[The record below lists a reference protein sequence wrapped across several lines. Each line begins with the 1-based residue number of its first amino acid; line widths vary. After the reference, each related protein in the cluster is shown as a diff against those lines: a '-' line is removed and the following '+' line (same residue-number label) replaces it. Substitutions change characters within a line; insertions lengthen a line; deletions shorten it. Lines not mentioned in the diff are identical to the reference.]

1 MLERIEV
8 ITSQDMENKPA
19 IDRHSPSLRERVGHW
34 LEHKKKNELARGT
47 HKLEKVRADQN
58 IERKKV
64 SERHLLPRGC
74 KGWEGLGHR
83 KQARGTHMLKRVNIK
98 TS

>member
-1 MLERIEV
+1 
-8 ITSQDMENKPA
+8 MENKPA
-19 IDRHSPSLRERVGHW
+19 IDRHALPLKETVGHW
-34 LEHKKKNELARGT
+34 LKHEKKSKPARGT

-64 SERHLLPRGC
+64 SEGHLLPRGC
-74 KGWEGLGHR
+74 RSWEGLGHR
-83 KQARGTHMLKRVNIK
+83 KQARGTHLLKRVDIK